1 MLLFSFRLPVLY
13 NSTILAIIILSLCII
28 TKPLSIKGF
37 YSILKNR
44 FVIFYFFLIFI
55 SLLFSLIPV
64 LLNNTS
70 DLYII
75 RGFLTQIINLFGL
88 TLFVNYIININKC
101 NLDDAITILISVYAI
116 QSILQI
122 LALIYPGFYQFIRLF
137 QVEQTAQLLQD
148 GYSGIRG
155 LALSSELTFA
165 LSTSYGMIFIIHALK
180 ISLKKSLNTFDYF
193 CLSLNMIGLTFAGRT
208 ALIGVI
214 ISLFMIV
221 IFINVYERLKFI
233 FFISLFIIV
242 FSLSLYY
249 ILDSNIVEKIFNF
262 AFELFVNIFSGKG
275 AQTESTN
282 RLMEMLSLNI
292 NEKTWLIGD
301 GRYIGDDGKYYGH
314 VDSGYLRQVLFGGIG
329 YVVVLFSLQILYLFY
344 PIMNNLGGF
353 ISKNISRDKIVFVVY
368 SFLVLIYLIVLNI
381 KGESLFYLKQIQ
393 FLIFIIVFSI
403 SYTGGICKKHINK

>member
-1 MLLFSFRLPVLY
+1 M
-13 NSTILAIIILSLCII
+13 
-28 TKPLSIKGF
+28 
-37 YSILKNR
+37 
-44 FVIFYFFLIFI
+44 
-55 SLLFSLIPV
+55 
-64 LLNNTS
+64 
-70 DLYII
+70 
-75 RGFLTQIINLFGL
+75 FGL